1 MTRLLTGNAGLLSS
15 RRYGVGGVLVSG
27 VVGVRGRMTVFQV
40 EVELGPEIGMCCSP
54 MVTAST
60 ESCETG
66 NSVPD
71 VRGVGGGIESTR
83 S

>member
-27 VVGVRGRMTVFQV
+27 VVGVRGHMTVV
-40 EVELGPEIGMCCSP
+40 RVRLGQEMGMCSSS

-60 ESCETG
+60 DSCETG

-71 VRGVGGGIESTR
+71 VDGAGGGIESVR